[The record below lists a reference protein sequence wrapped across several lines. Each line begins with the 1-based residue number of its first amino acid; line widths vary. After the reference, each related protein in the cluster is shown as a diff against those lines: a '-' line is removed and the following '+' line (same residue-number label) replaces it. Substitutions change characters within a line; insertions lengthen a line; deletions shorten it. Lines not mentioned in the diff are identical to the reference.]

1 MVIVPR
7 STIATN
13 RFSKGTTSFKK
24 LVTTSKETVHS
35 SKSRKS
41 TLRIYREWCTN
52 NQKDPVKA
60 TVAEFHLLTMYV
72 RNVTVNQ
79 TP

>member
-1 MVIVPR
+1 MVMVPR
-7 STIATN
+7 SIIATN

-41 TLRIYREWCTN
+41 TLRIDREWCTN

-60 TVAEFHLLTMYV
+60 TVAELEDLFIYLQCT
-72 RNVTVNQ
+72 
-79 TP
+79 